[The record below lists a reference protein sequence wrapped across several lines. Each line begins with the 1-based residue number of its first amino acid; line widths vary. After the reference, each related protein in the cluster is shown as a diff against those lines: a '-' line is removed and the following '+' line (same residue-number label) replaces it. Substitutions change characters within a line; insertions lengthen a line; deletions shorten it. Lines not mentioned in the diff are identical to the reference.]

1 MPSYNRL
8 QMLRF
13 MAQLL
18 HPTAVV
24 DDSHFPA
31 PQVFW
36 DRLVQLGSSQLVLPA
51 IHGALKRKKLQQHT
65 PKDLVSYLE
74 EITDLNYRRNSAI
87 LKQIAF
93 LSEVFKQHQIEY
105 VFLKG
110 AAMLITKP
118 YESKSERM
126 VGDIDILVLE
136 KDLFRAQQLLINEGF
151 DAVSDEFSFTKGVFP
166 ENHHKHLK
174 RITHPNYIAA
184 VEIHRRLLLKE
195 NHLIVP
201 KDVLENKVQSL
212 EGYSIP
218 SKHHL
223 WLHAILNWQ
232 YNDSGMARNALA
244 FRSILDVLYLESK
257 DVMAELKM
265 ASNAT
270 KHFYSL
276 LSLYYSNYKTYYPL
290 KKLVYKRQLQS
301 NTFYMSH
308 SFFRNFVGFISF
320 GFSRTF
326 LFFSSKTYRKKVL
339 NNPKRFFQLIFKFWN
354 R

>member
-1 MPSYNRL
+1 MRSYNRL

-24 DDSHFPA
+24 DASYFPA
-31 PQVFW
+31 PQIFW
-36 DRLVQLGSSQLVLPA
+36 DRLVQLGSSQLVLPV
-51 IHGALKRKKLQQHT
+51 IYGALKRKKLIGHT
-65 PKDLVSYLE
+65 PKDLVSYLQ
-74 EITDLNYRRNSAI
+74 EITHLNQKRNNAI

-151 DAVSDEFSFTKGVFP
+151 DAVSNEFSFTKGVFS
-166 ENHHKHLK
+166 ENKQKHLK
-174 RITHPNYIAA
+174 RIAHPNYIAA
-184 VEIHRRLLLKE
+184 VELHRHLLGD
-195 NHLIVP
+195 NNNLITP
-201 KDVLENKVQSL
+201 KDVLENKLQSP
-212 EGYSIP
+212 EGYSTP

-232 YNDSGMARNALA
+232 YNDSGMTQNILA
-244 FRSILDVLYLESK
+244 FRSLVDVLYLEPEKIVEALSTAPK
-257 DVMAELKM
+257 AI
-265 ASNAT
+265 

-276 LSLYYSNYKTYYPL
+276 LSLYFDDYSVYCPLSKLIYKWQL
-290 KKLVYKRQLQS
+290 SHKIFHKL
-301 NTFYMSH
+301 
-308 SFFRNFVGFISF
+308 FRLYAKFNALTSIGLDRLLLLI
-320 GFSRTF
+320 R
-326 LFFSSKTYRKKVL
+326 SKTYRQKVL
-339 NNPKRFFQLIFKFWN
+339 FNPRLLIHRILKFWN

>member
-8 QMLRF
+8 KMLRF

-18 HPTAVV
+18 HPTVLV
-24 DDSHFPA
+24 DHSHLPA

-51 IHGALKRKKLQQHT
+51 IYGALKRKKIQQHT
-65 PKDLVSYLE
+65 PKDLVSYLQ
-74 EITDLNYRRNSAI
+74 EITDLNYKRNSAI

-93 LSEVFKQHQIEY
+93 LSKVFKKHQIEH

-136 KDLFRAQQLLINEGF
+136 KDLLRARQLLINEGF
-151 DAVSDEFSFTKGVFP
+151 DVVSNEFSFTKGVFS
-166 ENHHKHLK
+166 ENQQKHLK
-174 RITHPNYIAA
+174 RIAHPNYIAA
-184 VEIHRRLLLKE
+184 VELHRHLLGD
-195 NHLIVP
+195 NNNLITP
-201 KDVLENKVQSL
+201 QDVLKNKLQSPG
-212 EGYSIP
+212 GYSVP

-232 YNDSGMARNALA
+232 YNDSGMTQNILG
-244 FRSILDVLYLESK
+244 FRSVVDVLFLEPYSVIEK
-257 DVMAELKM
+257 LKT
-265 ASNAT
+265 APKAV

-276 LSLYYSNYKTYYPL
+276 LSLYFDDYSGYYPF
-290 KKLVYKRQLQS
+290 KKLIYKWQLS
-301 NTFYMSH
+301 NKFLYKL
-308 SFFRNFVGFISF
+308 FRLYAKLNALISI
-320 GFSRTF
+320 GLDR
-326 LFFSSKTYRKKVL
+326 LLLLISSKTYRQKVL
-339 NNPKRFFQLIFKFWN
+339 FNPRLFIHRILNFWN

>member
-24 DDSHFPA
+24 DASYFHA
-31 PQVFW
+31 PQIFW

-51 IHGALKRKKLQQHT
+51 IYGALKRKKLIGHT
-65 PKDLVSYLE
+65 PKDLVSYLQ
-74 EITDLNYRRNSAI
+74 EITHLNQKRNTAI

-93 LSEVFKQHQIEY
+93 LSEVFNRHQIEH

-110 AAMLITKP
+110 AALLITKP
-118 YESKSERM
+118 YDTINERM

-151 DAVSDEFSFTKGVFP
+151 DAVCNEFSFTKGVLF
-166 ENHHKHLK
+166 ENHQKHLK
-174 RITHPNYIAA
+174 RIAHPNYIAA
-184 VEIHRRLLLKE
+184 VELHRHLLGD
-195 NHLIVP
+195 NNNLIRSR
-201 KDVLENKVQSL
+201 DVLENKLQST
-212 EGYSIP
+212 EGYSIT

-232 YNDSGMARNALA
+232 YNDSGMTQNILA
-244 FRSILDVLYLESK
+244 FRSVVDVLFLEPYNVIEK
-257 DVMAELKM
+257 LKT
-265 ASNAT
+265 APKAV
-270 KHFYSL
+270 KHLYSL
-276 LSLYYSNYKTYYPL
+276 LSLYFDDYSVYCPLSKLIYKWQL
-290 KKLVYKRQLQS
+290 SHKIFHKL
-301 NTFYMSH
+301 
-308 SFFRNFVGFISF
+308 FRLYVKLNALISI
-320 GFSRTF
+320 GLDRLF
-326 LFFSSKTYRKKVL
+326 LLIRSKTYRQKVL
-339 NNPKRFFQLIFKFWN
+339 FNPRLLIHRIFNFWN